1 MKKDMRIAI
10 NGLVDSI
17 NWIDEIIQN
26 TAYNEST
33 TLIVKK
39 AIDTMTEDIIRQD
52 ANNAKQNI
60 LKNGYVDDIK
70 RVRENLG
77 LLTENERKA

>member
-39 AIDTMTEDIIRQD
+39 AIDTM
-52 ANNAKQNI
+52 
-60 LKNGYVDDIK
+60 
-70 RVRENLG
+70 RV
-77 LLTENERKA
+77 TYQK